1 MLLDPFEEQLDLPA
15 AFVERGDGQGKQCG
29 VVGQKHQRL
38 ARLGVVEANA
48 AQMIRVMF
56 SHSAGVERQSSG
68 TAGRIENS
76 QIGVF
81 LGYAGKRGYV
91 LQDHAVCRTYWR

>member
-1 MLLDPFEEQLDLPA
+1 
-15 AFVERGDGQGKQCG
+15 
-29 VVGQKHQRL
+29 
-38 ARLGVVEANA
+38 
-48 AQMIRVMF
+48 MIRVMF